1 MGTHRA
7 ADMTLLL
14 MNDYRLAPEAIGYT
28 WKIMD
33 VGWRFGSVGW
43 EASSGIGEIGLASDL
58 DMRGVWIGDWR
69 AAARSLVNHRLWKRE
84 AVHYDQMLAHQVLY
98 L

>member
-7 ADMTLLL
+7 ADMTHLLIF
-14 MNDYRLAPEAIGYT
+14 DYRPAPEAIGYT
-28 WKIMD
+28 WKILD
-33 VGWRFGSVGW
+33 VGCRLGSVDW
-43 EASSGIGEIGLASDL
+43 REVGLASDL

-69 AAARSLVNHRLWKRE
+69 AAARNLMNYWLRKRE
-84 AVHYDQMLAHQVLY
+84 AAQFDQMVVHRVLY